1 MTPSGPRTRTNL
13 GIRASVVAR
22 TAHEAFVVE
31 ISGVLL
37 PLTSVHY
44 ACIIHH
50 ADFITK
56 ERGESPHGSMP
67 SGGALNGI
75 VRLRVGN
82 K

>member
-1 MTPSGPRTRTNL
+1 M
-13 GIRASVVAR
+13 
-22 TAHEAFVVE
+22 VE

-75 VRLRVGN
+75 VRLRFGN